1 MRVSDLVLLV
11 SQEAEP
17 VTKTWAQTISLGCSP
32 RKWVWECEGNE
43 RDVNTGTLKLVKV
56 PPVGTLLASPRSTQ
70 NTSLNPSPKDRYLE
84 HYQLTPSSPL
94 VASCWWGRGGV
105 GRGVTSQALVSRPSE
120 NRRPRDPETQKT
132 QGQKV
137 DMLYGWCLRWV
148 CQNQVSLISKGI
160 VCHNRV
166 CKALYHK
173 QDHWR
178 CFNTISKIK
187 P

>member
-1 MRVSDLVLLV
+1 MVLLV

-17 VTKTWAQTISLGCSP
+17 ATKTWAQTIYLGCNP

-56 PPVGTLLASPRSTQ
+56 PPVGTLLASLRSIQ

-105 GRGVTSQALVSRPSE
+105 GRRVTSQALVSRPSE
-120 NRRPRDPETQKT
+120 NRRPRDPEDPGAESGHALWLVSEMGK
-132 QGQKV
+132 
-137 DMLYGWCLRWV
+137 
-148 CQNQVSLISKGI
+148 CQNEVSMISKGI
-160 VCHNRV
+160 VCHKRV
-166 CKALYHK
+166 RKALYHE

-178 CFNTISKIK
+178 CFNMVSKIK